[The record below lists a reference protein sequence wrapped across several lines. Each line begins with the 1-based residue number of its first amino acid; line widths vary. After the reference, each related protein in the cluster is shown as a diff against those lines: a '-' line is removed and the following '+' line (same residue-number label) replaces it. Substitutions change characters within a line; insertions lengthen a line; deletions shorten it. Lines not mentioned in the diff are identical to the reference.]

1 LEALMRTSVLL
12 MLLMSSAV
20 TSAEARSLRVSGT
33 TGYLSEW
40 ELAGDLPSAV
50 SGFVGEFSGPVIFRH
65 VGLCSANGPEE
76 KPGEI
81 KLQIS
86 KAGSASEIRATL
98 IMAGTKCTFGG
109 QFNAGYSGAM
119 NCDDAKGVP
128 LTISLQ

>member
-1 LEALMRTSVLL
+1 MRTSVLL
-12 MLLMSSAV
+12 LLLMSGVA
-20 TSAEARSLRVSGT
+20 TAAEAGSLRVSGT
-33 TGYLSEW
+33 TGYLAEW
-40 ELAGDLPSAV
+40 ELAGDLPSGG
-50 SGFVGEFSGPVIFRH
+50 SGLVGEFSGPVIFRH

-86 KAGSASEIRATL
+86 KTGSASEVRATL
-98 IMAGTKCTFGG
+98 IMAGKKCTFGG

-119 NCDDAKGVP
+119 NCEDAKGVP

>member
-1 LEALMRTSVLL
+1 MRTAVLL
-12 MLLMSSAV
+12 MLLLSGIA
-20 TSAEARSLRVSGT
+20 TSAEAESLRVSGT
-33 TGYLSEW
+33 TGYLAEW
-40 ELAGDLPSAV
+40 ELAGDLPSGA
-50 SGFVGEFSGPVIFRH
+50 SGLVGEFSGPVIFRH

-86 KAGSASEIRATL
+86 KTGSASEIRATL
-98 IMAGTKCTFGG
+98 IMAGKKCTFGG

-119 NCDDAKGVP
+119 NCEDAKGVP

>member
-1 LEALMRTSVLL
+1 MRTAVLL
-12 MLLMSSAV
+12 TLLLSGIA
-20 TSAEARSLRVSGT
+20 TSAEAGSLRVSGT
-33 TGYLSEW
+33 TGYLAEW
-40 ELAGDLPSAV
+40 ELAGDLPSGT
-50 SGFVGEFSGPVIFRH
+50 SGLAGEFSGPVIFRH

-98 IMAGTKCTFGG
+98 IMAGKKCTFGG

-119 NCDDAKGVP
+119 NCEDAKGVP